1 MAQNNRQLQNVI
13 QRLLAANQG
22 ERARLMRN
30 VAAAPVNV
38 PVAASSNGVAR
49 LRSPEESTTFRLPT
63 SSNSSKQGGKRKTR
77 RSKRRASKKSRRVHR
92 K

>member
-63 SSNSSKQGGKRKTR
+63 SSNSSKGGKRKTR
-77 RSKRRASKKSRRVHR
+77 KSKRRASKKSRRVHR